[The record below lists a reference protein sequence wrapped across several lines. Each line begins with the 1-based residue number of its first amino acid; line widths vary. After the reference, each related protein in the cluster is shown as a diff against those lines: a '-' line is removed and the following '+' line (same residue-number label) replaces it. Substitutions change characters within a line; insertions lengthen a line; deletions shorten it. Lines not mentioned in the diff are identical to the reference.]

1 MGYTDCIH
9 EPLRL
14 AIAAEGPASR
24 SHNLPVCV
32 TPAGG
37 DPCSVHVVTSKP
49 NAVNTDPQTPADFLT
64 VITDWIHAR
73 LADA

>member
-1 MGYTDCIH
+1 
-9 EPLRL
+9 
-14 AIAAEGPASR
+14 
-24 SHNLPVCV
+24 
-32 TPAGG
+32 
-37 DPCSVHVVTSKP
+37 VHVVTSKP